1 MPETTDGEASSH
13 QQVSI
18 PADLPKSAESAI
30 LNAVRSLRY
39 GSVEVTVHDSRVV
52 QIECKKRIRF
62 QPS

>member
-1 MPETTDGEASSH
+1 MHETTDGEDPS

-18 PADLPKSAESAI
+18 PADLRESAESAI

-39 GSVEVTVHDSRVV
+39 GSVDVIVHDSRVV